1 MAVSPVVIKAV
12 ITAATDKRTWKAL
25 AILIAAI
32 LSPIIIVVMMIAA
45 MFSGVESANND
56 LLDYSFVG
64 ASMPSEFTDEQRE
77 MIENMRGWL
86 GELDEIIS
94 EKENDEDCSL
104 DENMVRA
111 AFYCL
116 NFGAELDEDFNY
128 GAFCDCFDGLTF
140 EQLETALQNVSE
152 HFPQYEIAE
161 NIVYSI
167 PKVYELLFDTQ
178 NAETGNRGKTGIFT
192 ATARENALFKRI

>member
-1 MAVSPVVIKAV
+1 MAVSPVVIKGIV
-12 ITAATDKRTWKAL
+12 TAATDKRTWKVL
-25 AILIAAI
+25 AILLTAI
-32 LSPIIIVVMMIAA
+32 FMPLILLILMIAG

-64 ASMPSEFTDEQRE
+64 TAMPNNFTDEQRGV
-77 MIENMRGWL
+77 IKNMRDWL
-86 GELDEIIS
+86 GELNDIIS
-94 EKENDEDCSL
+94 EKENDKECSL

-116 NFGAELDEDFNY
+116 NFGAELDEEFDY
-128 GAFCDCFDGLTF
+128 EAFCGCFDGLAF

-152 HFPQYEIAE
+152 EFPQYEITE

-167 PKVYELLFDTQ
+167 PKVYEYL
-178 NAETGNRGKTGIFT
+178 NGR
-192 ATARENALFKRI
+192 

>member
-1 MAVSPVVIKAV
+1 MAVSPVVIKAIV
-12 ITAATDKRTWKAL
+12 TAATDKRTWKAL
-25 AILIAAI
+25 AILLAAI
-32 LSPIIIVVMMIAA
+32 FMPLILLILMIAA

-64 ASMPSEFTDEQRE
+64 TAMPSEFTDEQRG
-77 MIENMRGWL
+77 MIENMRNWL

-94 EKENDEDCSL
+94 EKENNEECSL

-116 NFGAELDEDFNY
+116 NFGAELDEEFDY

-140 EQLETALQNVSE
+140 EQLETALQNVLE
-152 HFPQYEIAE
+152 RFPQYLITE
-161 NIVYSI
+161 NIEYSI
-167 PKVYELLFDTQ
+167 PKVYEYL
-178 NAETGNRGKTGIFT
+178 NGR
-192 ATARENALFKRI
+192 

>member
-1 MAVSPVVIKAV
+1 MAVSPVVLKAIV
-12 ITAATDKRTWKAL
+12 TAATDKRTWKAL
-25 AILIAAI
+25 AILLAAI
-32 LSPIIIVVMMIAA
+32 FMPLILLILMIAG
-45 MFSGVESANND
+45 MVSGVESANNE

-64 ASMPSEFTDEQRE
+64 TAMPNNFTDEQRE
-77 MIENMRGWL
+77 VIENMRDWL

-94 EKENDEDCSL
+94 EKENDEECSL

-116 NFGAELDEDFNY
+116 NFGVELDDDFDY
-128 GAFCDCFDGLTF
+128 EAFCDCFDGLTF

-152 HFPQYEIAE
+152 EFSQYVITE

-167 PKVYELLFDTQ
+167 PKVYEYLNGEVT
-178 NAETGNRGKTGIFT
+178 
-192 ATARENALFKRI
+192 

>member
-25 AILIAAI
+25 AILLAAI
-32 LSPIIIVVMMIAA
+32 FMPLILLILMIAA

-56 LLDYSFVG
+56 LLDYSFAG
-64 ASMPSEFTDEQRE
+64 AAMPNEFTDEQCGVIEDMRE
-77 MIENMRGWL
+77 WL
-86 GELDEIIS
+86 GELDDIIS
-94 EKENDEDCSL
+94 EKENDEEHSL

-116 NFGAELDEDFNY
+116 NFGAELDEDFDY
-128 GAFCDCFDGLTF
+128 GAFCECFYGLSF

-152 HFPQYEIAE
+152 EFPQYEITE

-167 PKVYELLFDTQ
+167 PKVYEYL
-178 NAETGNRGKTGIFT
+178 TGKEQT
-192 ATARENALFKRI
+192 